1 MLAKSFLMITQ
12 PGEYMGLKLYVG
24 NLSFSVK
31 SEQLSE
37 FFSDFGA
44 VTSAK
49 VITDRETGRSKGFGF
64 VEFEDESAGREAID
78 RANGTELEGRQMKV
92 TEALPQENK
101 PRTGG
106 GFNRNNRDSRGG
118 GGSRY

>member
-1 MLAKSFLMITQ
+1 
-12 PGEYMGLKLYVG
+12 MGIKLYVG

-31 SEQLSE
+31 SEQLSS
-37 FFSDFGA
+37 FFEDFGT

-78 RANGTELEGRQMKV
+78 KANGADFEGRQMKV

-106 GFNRNNRDSRGG
+106 GGFNRNNNRDNNRG
-118 GGSRY
+118 GGSRW